1 MKTMTVQIGNTD
13 DKLTQV
19 EWSKFVMEVDDLL
32 LPDNYNNRLNRHFFG
47 AATNYMPWQN
57 ACWVVATDDLTIKY
71 ITSMLTSIRKKYK
84 QDSVAVTIG
93 ETIFV

>member
-32 LPDNYNNRLNRHFFG
+32 LPDNYKGTLVRHFFG
-47 AATNYMPWQN
+47 ASPNYMFWQN
-57 ACWVVATDDLTIKY
+57 ACWVVV
-71 ITSMLTSIRKKYK
+71 TSETEYVMNQLTSIRKKYK